1 MTTPLD
7 KYYKYYNLSRVSP
20 KLLKNE
26 ELANLY
32 IKPKK
37 EKRSEQSKVIVWKP
51 NATHQADLGEMP
63 IDPKGYHY
71 FLVVV
76 EVSKRRVDGEL
87 LKNKTAQ
94 SVLNAFKRIYKRNR
108 IKPPIS
114 RIETDS
120 GKEFDNF
127 QVRDFFLNSIGILM
141 RFGEPGKHRQQCY
154 AEKAI
159 QAIQEPLI
167 QRMNAQELK
176 TGETSI
182 EWSEDFRNIVNK
194 VDENWKCNPPKI
206 PEGFPKIN
214 TDTEL
219 LFEGTK
225 VRVKLEEPISIL
237 GKKLHGKFRT
247 GDIRWDPEIHI
258 IKKLILSPEQPP
270 TYLLNGPY
278 GKLGVSRCAYTRK
291 QLQLVPDHE
300 NPPPDSVIRGYPQ
313 RYIPEKILNQRIRK
327 GQLQYLVK
335 WERYPINKATWEP
348 ADKIQ
353 EDVPNLVQEYLN
365 INRV

>member
-7 KYYKYYNLSRVSP
+7 EYYKYYNLSRASP
-20 KLLKNE
+20 ELLKNE

-32 IKPKK
+32 IRPKK

-63 IDPKGYHY
+63 IDPQGYHY
-71 FLVVV
+71 FLVIV

-94 SVLNAFKRIYKRNR
+94 SVLKAFKKIYKRDR
-108 IKPPIS
+108 IKPPIF

-127 QVRDFFLNSIGILM
+127 QVRDFFLNSINVLM
-141 RFGEPGKHRQQCY
+141 RFGERGKHRQQCY

-167 QRMNAQELK
+167 KRMTAQELK

-182 EWSEDFRNIVNK
+182 EWSEDFRDNVNK
-194 VDENWKCNPPKI
+194 LDENWKCNPPKI
-206 PEGFPKIN
+206 PEGLPKIDKN
-214 TDTEL
+214 TEL

-225 VRVKLEEPISIL
+225 IRVKLEEPISVL

-247 GDIRWDPEIHI
+247 GDIRWDPEIRI

-291 QLQLVPDHE
+291 QLQLVPEHE
-300 NPPPDSVIRGYPQ
+300 NPPPDSVIRGQPQ

-348 ADKIQ
+348 ANKVQ
-353 EDVPNLVQEYLN
+353 EDVPNLVQKYLN
-365 INRV
+365 TL